1 VNIFDLPVLSALLAA
16 ASVALAALGA
26 VVTPAGAIVLV
37 TIAVRAVLIP
47 VGVSLARA
55 DRARRR
61 LAPRLALLQ
70 KRFARNPERLQRETL
85 ALYAAE
91 KVSPFAGCLPVLAQA
106 PVLTL
111 VYALFASPQIAGA
124 PNVLLTGELFGAPL
138 GRHLADLAAGI
149 AVSDLVFAALIVVLI
164 VIAVLARRFALRH
177 APALPTAGAPAG
189 LTRALGYA
197 PFITVLAAAFLPL
210 AATLYLAISSAWSLA
225 ERAVLRRVLLQGA
238 SS

>member
-37 TIAVRAVLIP
+37 TVAVRALLIP

-61 LAPRLALLQ
+61 LAPRLAELQ

-124 PNVLLTGELFGAPL
+124 PNALLDGVLFGAPL
-138 GRHLADLAAGI
+138 GRHLADLAAGV
-149 AVSDLVFAALIVVLI
+149 ALSDLVFVALLTALILV
-164 VIAVLARRFALRH
+164 AVLARRAALRQP
-177 APALPTAGAPAG
+177 PALPSAGAPSA
-189 LTRALGYA
+189 LTRALTFA
-197 PFITVLAAAFLPL
+197 PFLTVVAAAFLPL
-210 AATLYLAISSAWSLA
+210 AATLYLAVSSGWSLA
-225 ERAVLRRVLLQGA
+225 ERAVLRRIVPA
-238 SS
+238 